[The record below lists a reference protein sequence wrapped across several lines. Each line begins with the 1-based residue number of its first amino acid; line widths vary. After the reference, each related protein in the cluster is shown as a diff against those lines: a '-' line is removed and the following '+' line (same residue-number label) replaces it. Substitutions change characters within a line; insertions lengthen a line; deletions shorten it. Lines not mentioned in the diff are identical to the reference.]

1 MPTGRVAL
9 AWHWTLTGADC
20 RDYARRMDGQT
31 EKILLEQ
38 IREGNAESFES
49 LVRLLSPRALRLAI
63 RLTGNRAEAEEIAQ
77 EAFLRFYTGI
87 HSFRGESSVGTWL
100 YQTVTRLAI
109 DHLRRERLR
118 RRIFFFRRDEESE
131 DPAEIIADP
140 APSPAD
146 RVLAEET
153 RQRLSRALGKL
164 PPRQRAVFVLRHQEE
179 LTLKEI
185 ADLLGLEEGTVKAHL
200 HRAVVRLRKELTDG
214 KEAAP

>member
-1 MPTGRVAL
+1 MLTGRAAL
-9 AWHWTLTGADC
+9 AWHWTLTGVGC

-49 LVRLLSPRALRLAI
+49 LVRHLSPRALRLAV

-118 RRIFFFRRDEESE
+118 RRIFFFRRDEESA
-131 DPAEIIADP
+131 DPMEVIADP

-146 RVLAEET
+146 RVLATEAC
-153 RQRLSRALGKL
+153 QRLSRALGKL

-179 LTLKEI
+179 LPLKEI
-185 ADLLGLEEGTVKAHL
+185 ADLLGLGEGTVKAHL
-200 HRAVVRLRKELTDG
+200 HRAVQRLRKELTDG

>member
-1 MPTGRVAL
+1 MTTGRVAL
-9 AWHWTLTGADC
+9 ARPWTLTGDDC

-49 LVRLLSPRALRLAI
+49 LVRHLSPRALRLAV

-87 HSFRGESSVGTWL
+87 HSFRGESSAGTWL

-109 DHLRRERLR
+109 DHLRREQLR
-118 RRIFFFRRDEESE
+118 RRIFFFRRDEESA

-179 LTLKEI
+179 LPLKEI

>member
-9 AWHWTLTGADC
+9 AWYWTLTGADC

-146 RVLAEET
+146 RVLAEEA
-153 RQRLSRALGKL
+153 RQRLSRALEKL